1 VPNYKDLA
9 TVFQIFNPRIKTKNR
24 VLLEKQMV
32 HRMLTVEEQDK
43 ELMRPIDTLTYK
55 TFVKKFNEKYASSL
69 LESQKDLLNR
79 YVTSFSDNGL
89 ELKVFLNEE
98 IPRLLE
104 AVKGSLSSPEI
115 SSDEEMKSKTQ
126 GVINLLET
134 TSKRPVDNIFIH
146 DILKIQ
152 NLVEEY

>member
-1 VPNYKDLA
+1 
-9 TVFQIFNPRIKTKNR
+9 
-24 VLLEKQMV
+24 
-32 HRMLTVEEQDK
+32 MLTAEEQDK

-55 TFVKKFNEKYASSL
+55 TFVKKFNEKYATSL
-69 LESQKDLLNR
+69 LESQKELLNR
-79 YVTSFSDNGL
+79 YVTSFADNGL

-104 AVKGSLSSPEI
+104 SVKTSLELPEVKA
-115 SSDEEMKSKTQ
+115 DADMRTKTQ
-126 GVINLLET
+126 EVIGLLES
-134 TSKRPVDNIFIH
+134 TSKRQVDNTFIH